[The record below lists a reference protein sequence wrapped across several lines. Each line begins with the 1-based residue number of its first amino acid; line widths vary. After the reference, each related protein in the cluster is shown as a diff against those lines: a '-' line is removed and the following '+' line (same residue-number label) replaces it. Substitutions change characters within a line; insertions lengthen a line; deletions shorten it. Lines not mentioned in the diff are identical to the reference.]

1 MPSTKWLG
9 CDITKD
15 YNGSCTPYGTGTGT
29 GTGTETK
36 TGIRNNGFLYY
47 AMYCT
52 YYIGK
57 GTGTGTG
64 THLQFTPKMLTTII
78 ASNDSE

>member
-1 MPSTKWLG
+1 MPNTKWLG
-9 CDITKD
+9 CDITTD

-29 GTGTETK
+29 ETK
-36 TGIRNNGFLYY
+36 TGARNNGFLYY

-52 YYIGK
+52 YYTGK
-57 GTGTGTG
+57 GTGTR